1 MSTWPS
7 AVLILLAS
15 IERAVNNTLDSYAE
29 LEGFAFSVDVKTHGD
44 HVATLYEEGW
54 DFSGLGLLPPDDG
67 SRTNA

>member
-7 AVLILLAS
+7 AVLILLS
-15 IERAVNNTLDSYAE
+15 NIEKAVNDTLDSYAE
-29 LEGFAFSVDVKTHGD
+29 LEGFALSVDVKTHGE

-54 DFSGLGLLPPDDG
+54 DFSRPDEG